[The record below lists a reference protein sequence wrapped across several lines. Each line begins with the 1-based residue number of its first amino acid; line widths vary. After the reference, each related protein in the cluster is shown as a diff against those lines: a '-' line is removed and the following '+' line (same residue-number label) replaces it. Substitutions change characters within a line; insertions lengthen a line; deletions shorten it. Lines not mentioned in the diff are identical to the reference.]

1 MTGSWIRLGDYL
13 AVHAGLRPGVPLE
26 EQQPADLLGIRQ
38 KFLLFD
44 GDFGFVVVHGHTP
57 AMAPELLP
65 NRINI
70 DTGAFATNL
79 LTCLKIDADGPH
91 VLPDK
96 RPEAHH
102 RRAAPDQARK
112 DDGVYGILGIRRGAS
127 SHQLR
132 VSHLRE
138 VKSLPPKGGVEDP
151 ITPVRLKMICD
162 ALQALK
168 GFRARGL
175 ARKAKPRTRHASAF
189 FAIGF
194 LTSSA
199 SVLLALFAYYTG
211 PLLPQD
217 EKSAVAAKPESVIT
231 GVATRISQE
240 PAGMAEGR
248 EIAWAVAKR
257 AGSRE
262 AWQRFIEMY
271 PDGDR
276 AAKALQ
282 ALASIDAAEALQR
295 ADDAA
300 WAEAEKIGT
309 TAALRWYL
317 SIYAS
322 GDHAADAK
330 RRLTLLE
337 DEEED
342 RRAQDDVAWSTAV
355 LENSSVSYAAYLA
368 AHPNG
373 RHAADARV
381 RIDVLERL
389 EAPAAAVLRDAKPAP
404 QAARGV
410 PGQAARK
417 RPSPDE
423 PFVGADV
430 RIRR

>member
-1 MTGSWIRLGDYL
+1 
-13 AVHAGLRPGVPLE
+13 
-26 EQQPADLLGIRQ
+26 
-38 KFLLFD
+38 
-44 GDFGFVVVHGHTP
+44 
-57 AMAPELLP
+57 MAPELLP

-79 LTCLKIDADGPH
+79 LSCLKIDADGPH
-91 VLPDK
+91 VLGDGL
-96 RPEAHH
+96 EARQHGAVKH
-102 RRAAPDQARK
+102 QAKK
-112 DDGVYGILGIRRGAS
+112 DDRVDGMLGIRRGAS
-127 SHQLR
+127 RHER
-132 VSHLRE
+132 VNHLRE
-138 VKSLPPKGGVEDP
+138 VKPLHAKGRVEDA
-151 ITPVRLKMICD
+151 ITPVRLKVICE
-162 ALQALK
+162 AFQALK
-168 GFRARGL
+168 GFRARRL
-175 ARKAKPRTRHASAF
+175 SSMTKPRMRHADSF

-199 SVLLALFAYYTG
+199 SVLFALFAYYMG
-211 PLLPQD
+211 SLLPQD
-217 EKSAVAAKPESVIT
+217 AKSALAAKPESVMT
-231 GVATRISQE
+231 GSTASVSQE
-240 PAGMAEGR
+240 PAAMEAGR
-248 EIAWAVAKR
+248 EIAWAVAER
-257 AGSRE
+257 AGSKE

-295 ADDAA
+295 ADHAA
-300 WAEAEKIGT
+300 WAEAEKSGT
-309 TAALRWYL
+309 TAALRGYL

-373 RHAADARV
+373 RHAADARA

>member
-1 MTGSWIRLGDYL
+1 
-13 AVHAGLRPGVPLE
+13 
-26 EQQPADLLGIRQ
+26 
-38 KFLLFD
+38 
-44 GDFGFVVVHGHTP
+44 
-57 AMAPELLP
+57 
-65 NRINI
+65 
-70 DTGAFATNL
+70 
-79 LTCLKIDADGPH
+79 
-91 VLPDK
+91 
-96 RPEAHH
+96 
-102 RRAAPDQARK
+102 
-112 DDGVYGILGIRRGAS
+112 
-127 SHQLR
+127 
-132 VSHLRE
+132 
-138 VKSLPPKGGVEDP
+138 VEDP

-248 EIAWAVAKR
+248 ESAWALAKR

-295 ADDAA
+295 ADAAA